1 MKKNSNMA
9 GMILGLIIS
18 LIIVPFIGLAAFN
31 TSAALGAK
39 SEVMTTA
46 SKLEAYADS
55 LYGNAGSTESLERTS
70 GSYNRTETAQDILRD
85 YQTYLDSQK

>member
-1 MKKNSNMA
+1 MKKNSNNL

-18 LIIVPFIGLAAFN
+18 LVVVPFIGLAAFN
-31 TSAALGAK
+31 TSTALGTKA
-39 SEVMTTA
+39 EAATAA

-55 LYGNAGSTESLERTS
+55 LYGNAGRTESLERTS

-85 YQTYLDSQK
+85 YQVYLDSQR